1 MLGGFLLLIAV
12 ALLLAIKL
20 SAPPT
25 TTLPGAT
32 GMTDTGSE
40 PVVGAIPAV
49 VGDGTPPAV
58 EPVTAES
65 ISPGE
70 ATFTI
75 LAGGDMLPHI
85 PVHTSARV
93 KSGYDF
99 SPLLAGLDT
108 WVAGSDLSICHMEV
122 PLAPDGQKISG
133 YPMFA
138 ASPDLARDMVT
149 QGWNGCSTAS
159 NHSVDRKFAGVAKT
173 LDVFDAVGLGH
184 VGTARTEAEAGTPQI
199 YEVIVDGMKT
209 TVAQLSATYGTNG
222 LPIPAE
228 QPWSVQL
235 IDADELIAQA
245 KAARKAGADLV
256 LVSIHAGNE
265 YQTTPTPEQFAIAA
279 DLALSGEVDLL
290 IGHHAHVPQPMTKLD
305 GGPGGDGMWVAYGL
319 GNMLSNQDSDCCSAA
334 TSSGLLLSATATH
347 TEGSPARVTG
357 LEWIGI
363 TVDRVGGH
371 KVHAFADV
379 INSPTGVGRLSATEV
394 KNRYKGVKNAVGTD
408 IPERVAPPA
417 PAGATVDVVRRT
429 GG

>member
-159 NHSVDRKFAGVAKT
+159 NHSVSDT
-173 LDVFDAVGLGH
+173 W
-184 VGTARTEAEAGTPQI
+184 AR
-199 YEVIVDGMKT
+199 
-209 TVAQLSATYGTNG
+209 
-222 LPIPAE
+222 
-228 QPWSVQL
+228 
-235 IDADELIAQA
+235 
-245 KAARKAGADLV
+245 
-256 LVSIHAGNE
+256 
-265 YQTTPTPEQFAIAA
+265 
-279 DLALSGEVDLL
+279 
-290 IGHHAHVPQPMTKLD
+290 
-305 GGPGGDGMWVAYGL
+305 
-319 GNMLSNQDSDCCSAA
+319 
-334 TSSGLLLSATATH
+334 
-347 TEGSPARVTG
+347 
-357 LEWIGI
+357 
-363 TVDRVGGH
+363 
-371 KVHAFADV
+371 
-379 INSPTGVGRLSATEV
+379 
-394 KNRYKGVKNAVGTD
+394 
-408 IPERVAPPA
+408 PA
-417 PAGATVDVVRRT
+417 PRPRPGHLRFTRSSST
-429 GG
+429 E